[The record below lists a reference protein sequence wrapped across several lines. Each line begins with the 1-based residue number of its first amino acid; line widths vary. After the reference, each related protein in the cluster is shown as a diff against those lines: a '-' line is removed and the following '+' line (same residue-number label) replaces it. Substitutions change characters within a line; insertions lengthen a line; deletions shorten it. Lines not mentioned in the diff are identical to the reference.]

1 MKEAIAQDACTNA
14 WRGQTLT
21 WPEREKGDWHC
32 VLTEVAF
39 INAYDVD
46 VNDHLCLEPKYYR
59 TAHPAGN
66 FWAVHKNEHANES
79 I

>member
-1 MKEAIAQDACTNA
+1 MPKMHAQMPGAVSNSHLA
-14 WRGQTLT
+14 G
-21 WPEREKGDWHC
+21 REKGDWHC